1 MFRSILV
8 PVDGSLMAEQAVLP
22 AAEMAKRL
30 GATLALAVAHPW
42 GPMEDAPVGGSADDR
57 VMHGEEL
64 EYLDR
69 LRGRIAAGF
78 GIDAAW
84 RVVEGDPVPA
94 LLGFARELGI
104 DLLVTSTRGR
114 GAFLRTFQG
123 DLALRLAH
131 GLGCPTLFLKPRS
144 RGQVVVPPAGFQRI
158 LVALDGSRVS
168 EASLEP
174 ALALADRS
182 HAQVSLVRVVSPLG
196 AGGAER
202 RADALGYLLRVAGRL
217 EGRGLTPEARVLPR
231 VDAARAVLDHARHIE
246 ADLISL
252 ATRERGAA
260 RRIAL
265 GSMADAVVHRGLVPT
280 LVCHSPMN
288 GAIEERI
295 EADRAA
301 TAAVS

>member
-30 GATLALAVAHPW
+30 GAALALAVVHPW
-42 GPMEDAPVGGSADDR
+42 GPMEDAPIIGSARDR
-57 VMHGEEL
+57 AMHHEEV

-69 LRGRIAAGF
+69 MRGRLAAAF
-78 GIDAAW
+78 GIDVAW
-84 RVVEGDPVPA
+84 RVLEGDSAPA
-94 LLGFARELGI
+94 LIGFARELGI

-131 GLGCPTLFLKPRS
+131 GLACPTLFLKPRG
-144 RGQVVVPPAGFQRI
+144 RDQVVVPPAGFQRI
-158 LVALDGSRVS
+158 AVALDGSRVS

-182 HAQVSLVRVVSPLG
+182 RVQVSLVRVVSPLG
-196 AGGAER
+196 AGAPER
-202 RADALGYLLRVAGRL
+202 RREALGYLLRVAERL
-217 EGRGLTPEARVLPR
+217 EARGLSPETRVLQR
-231 VDAARAVLDHARHIE
+231 VDAARAVLDYARHSE

-265 GSMADAVVHRGLVPT
+265 GSMADAVVHRGLVPA
-280 LVCHSPMN
+280 LVCHAPMK
-288 GAIEERI
+288 GATEERI
-295 EADRAA
+295 EGDPAA